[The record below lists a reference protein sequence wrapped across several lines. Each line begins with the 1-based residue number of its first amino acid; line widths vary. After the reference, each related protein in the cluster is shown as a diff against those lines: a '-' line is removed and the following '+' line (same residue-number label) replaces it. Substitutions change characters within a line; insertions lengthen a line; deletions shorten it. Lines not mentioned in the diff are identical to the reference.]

1 MKGIDLKVYG
11 TAPNGALL
19 VSADEVNTG
28 VQSLIDE
35 NNQLKQR
42 NAELEAQV
50 ELLQDFLAQA
60 KKFNPEITVPE
71 FLMRTGQCLAE
82 VKAQAVEDALSAV
95 EHYALVP
102 DTTLVCINALRKY
115 ANTICNRKGGE

>member
-42 NAELEAQV
+42 NAELELNCIV
-50 ELLQDFLAQA
+50 S
-60 KKFNPEITVPE
+60 P
-71 FLMRTGQCLAE
+71 
-82 VKAQAVEDALSAV
+82 AL
-95 EHYALVP
+95 HY
-102 DTTLVCINALRKY
+102 R
-115 ANTICNRKGGE
+115 